1 MGIAGFLGVLA
12 VAVFFLVSFFIGS
25 DDNTSED
32 KRQLDGL
39 DGGIGGVFVNGEHMT
54 RQEAEDAQS
63 RGEFYAT
70 YYQKL
75 GMPN

>member
-1 MGIAGFLGVLA
+1 MGVAGFFGVMA
-12 VAVFFLVSFFIGS
+12 VVLLFLVSFFVKS

-39 DGGIGGVFVNGEHMT
+39 DDGIGGVFVNGEHMT

-63 RGEFYAT
+63 RGEFYDT
-70 YYQKL
+70 YY
-75 GMPN
+75 